1 MTTQPAS
8 DEDVT
13 PPDDSQPWWS
23 FATAGRVS
31 FGVGCA
37 RFLPDVLRAFGER
50 VLFCTD
56 KNLVA
61 AGLVEPLAASVRIG
75 GGRDVLVYDGGE
87 AEIDFTGAERCCAE
101 VRDFSPTVVVGIGGG
116 SNLDLAKVVAA
127 RLMTSRPVEE
137 WQTQGVPASALPVVA
152 LPTTAG
158 TGSEVTPIAVLTDKE
173 HQVKVGFP
181 SRSLL
186 PRAVLVDPL
195 LTISCPPRVTAWSGM
210 DALSHAVE
218 AYLAIAYSA
227 KGPRGYYDQ
236 SFVGKNPV
244 SDALALEAIS
254 RIGASLARAVAVG
267 DDLAARTEMAL
278 ASLLAGMAF
287 STAGT
292 AIVHALQYPLGALT
306 KTAHGLGNAVL
317 MPAAARFNIP
327 ARPGESAR
335 VSWALGSVALTLE
348 DAAAELPDLLG
359 NLALAVGITPNL
371 ASLGVVESDLEPI
384 ALSASRITR
393 LTGNNPRPV
402 DAAALLEVLRDALD
416 FEPRAVETREGEY
429 LGGPAASRNA
439 TR

>member
-1 MTTQPAS
+1 MTAQEAF
-8 DEDVT
+8 DET
-13 PPDDSQPWWS
+13 ARPPVDSQAWWS
-23 FATAGRVS
+23 FATAGRIS

-37 RFLPDVLRAFGER
+37 RFLPDVLQAFGER

-56 KNLVA
+56 ANLVA
-61 AGLVEPLAASVRIG
+61 AGVVEPLAALVRASG
-75 GGRDVLVYDGGE
+75 NREVLVYDGGE
-87 AEIDFTGAERCCAE
+87 AEIGFVGAERCCE
-101 VRDFSPTVVVGIGGG
+101 QVRSFSPTVVVGVGGG
-116 SNLDLAKVVAA
+116 SNLDLAKVVAT
-127 RLMTSRPVEE
+127 RLTAGRPVDKWQEE
-137 WQTQGVPASALPVVA
+137 GVPASALPIVA

-158 TGSEVTPIAVLTDKE
+158 TGSEVTPIAVLTDE
-173 HQVKVGFP
+173 ANQVKVGFP

-218 AYLAIAYSA
+218 AYMAIDYSA
-227 KGPRGYYDQ
+227 KGPRGYDDQ

-244 SDALALEAIS
+244 SDALALDAIS
-254 RIGASLARAVAVG
+254 RIGANLPRAVATG
-267 DDLAARTEMAL
+267 DDLVARTEMAL

-292 AIVHALQYPLGALT
+292 AIVHALQYPIGALT

-317 MPAAARFNIP
+317 MPAAARFNTSS
-327 ARPGESAR
+327 RPHEAAQA
-335 VSWALGSVALTLE
+335 SWALGSSALSAG

-371 ASLGVVESDLEPI
+371 RSLGVVEADLQAI

-393 LTGNNPRPV
+393 LTANNPRSL
-402 DAAALLEVLRDALD
+402 DEAALLEVLRDALD
-416 FEPRAVETREGEY
+416 FAPRVVQTR
-429 LGGPAASRNA
+429 GGDGSKDPAATRNA
-439 TR
+439 G